1 MTIFQTIRRA
11 TPGRIS
17 SHILLMLGVIV
28 FAFPFYWLVVMATSS
43 TADIFT
49 SPPRLI
55 PGVEFFSNFQKV
67 LNNSAF
73 ASAFLN
79 SLWLTSVITIVQL
92 FLAALAGFV
101 FAKKRFPGRNRLFAI
116 LLATLIIPT
125 GVSIVPSYQI
135 YAGLG
140 WINTFLPLLVPG
152 AVTAFGVFWMRQ
164 AAEASVSTEIVDAAR
179 MDGAGFMR
187 TFWSV
192 ALPAMRPSMVA
203 FGIFQVMWA
212 WNDYLWP
219 LLVLGSPNQFTLPV
233 VLQQLLTNLAQSAD
247 YSAVM
252 AGTLVATIP
261 LIIAFFILRK
271 TILENVSAGALKG

>member
-1 MTIFQTIRRA
+1 
-11 TPGRIS
+11 
-17 SHILLMLGVIV
+17 MLGVLI
-28 FAFPFYWLVVMATSS
+28 FAFPFYWLIVMATTA

-55 PGVEFFSNFQKV
+55 PGLEFFANFAKV
-67 LNNSAF
+67 LNESAF
-73 ASAFLN
+73 ATAFVN
-79 SLWLTSVITIVQL
+79 SLWLTTTITVIQL
-92 FLAALAGFV
+92 FFTSLAGFV
-101 FAKKRFPGRNRLFAI
+101 FAKKRFPGRNKLFAV

-135 YAGLG
+135 YADLG
-140 WINTFLPLLVPG
+140 WINTFLPLIVPG

-164 AAEASVSTEIVDAAR
+164 AAEASVSTELIDAAR

-187 TFWSV
+187 TFWSIG
-192 ALPAMRPSMVA
+192 LPAMRPSLVA

-219 LLVLGSPNQFTLPV
+219 LLVLGSPSEFTLPV
-233 VLQQLLTNLAQSAD
+233 ALQQLLSNLSESTD

-252 AGTLVATIP
+252 AGTLVATLP
-261 LIIAFFILRK
+261 LIIVFFILRR